1 VSVFAHLRVWLTA
14 GAASGRLAVVTET
27 GGAASV
33 TRSAGHIW
41 AELARSYGPS
51 VVLLEHHPAPKD
63 AEGAE
68 TLDLVRVGAD
78 GSPHWTRVW
87 PTSEDNPR
95 HAELELWMAA
105 HGDQIVSRSS
115 GSSRMPLPRDC
126 LLT

>member
-1 VSVFAHLRVWLTA
+1 MTPSGVTRRPWPVSVFAHLRVWLTA

-68 TLDLVRVGAD
+68 TLDLVRVGAEYWEKLD
-78 GSPHWTRVW
+78 ALR
-87 PTSEDNPR
+87 
-95 HAELELWMAA
+95 AELKKA
-105 HGDQIVSRSS
+105 
-115 GSSRMPLPRDC
+115 GSVAPRD
-126 LLT
+126 LTVADVINDLITHPPG

>member
-1 VSVFAHLRVWLTA
+1 VFAHLRVWLTA

-41 AELARSYGPS
+41 AELARSYRPS

-68 TLDLVRVGAD
+68 TLDLVRVGAECWEKLD
-78 GSPHWTRVW
+78 ALR
-87 PTSEDNPR
+87 
-95 HAELELWMAA
+95 AELKKA
-105 HGDQIVSRSS
+105 
-115 GSSRMPLPRDC
+115 GSVAPRD
-126 LLT
+126 LTVADVINDLITHPPG